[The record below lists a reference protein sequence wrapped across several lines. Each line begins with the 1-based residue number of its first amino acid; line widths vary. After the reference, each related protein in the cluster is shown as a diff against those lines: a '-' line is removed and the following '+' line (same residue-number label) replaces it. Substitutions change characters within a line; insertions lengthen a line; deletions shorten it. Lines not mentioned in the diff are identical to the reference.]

1 MKTWM
6 LILFLLLLGTTVWAL
21 ERRAR
26 SEAEER
32 AAVAEAAVDSLDQLA
47 EQLRKQYRV
56 DTVTLTRWKT
66 RWDSIVGPGR
76 TDTLTIERVILV
88 ADSTIR
94 ACEAVVKTCERRVA
108 VERERGDSAV
118 SAATQWKRVA
128 RGSFIRPA
136 FEATLETEGW
146 TPQLAAEVTLGRGH
160 LKVLGRLEGAQGPE
174 VCDFVPQTEA
184 YACSRDW
191 ATTARLGLRWGF

>member
-1 MKTWM
+1 MKTWI
-6 LILFLLLLGTTVWAL
+6 LILVLLLLGTTVWAL

-47 EQLRKQYRV
+47 AELRKQYRV

-94 ACEAVVKTCERRVA
+94 ACEAVVKTCEMRVA

-118 SAATQWKRVA
+118 SEAKQWKRLA
-128 RGSFIRPA
+128 RGPFIRPA
-136 FEATLETEGW
+136 LELSVATADWL
-146 TPQLAAEVTLGRGH
+146 PQAAAEVTLGRGH
-160 LKVLGRLEGAQGPE
+160 LKALGRFEAGQGPE
-174 VCDFVPQTEA
+174 TCGYEPQTEA
-184 YACSRDW
+184 YVCSREV